1 MIKYFLFTLVL
12 FIYTDPS
19 IAHDSSK
26 EKDSSETKWSG
37 SITGSGL
44 YQSGNTNKFLIQGRG
59 ELKRVN
65 KKLEMILNASGDYGE
80 NKGAKDDNSYYGS
93 LTADLFYD
101 NIFSPFVLQYLE
113 YTFGKGIDLRS
124 QTGGG
129 LKYLFVPEDK
139 HKSSVSLALI
149 YDYLKLVE
157 KPGNTQSKEARFSFR
172 LKTKQKLF
180 DDKLIFNFVFLFQ
193 PVVDEWSNSNKFLN
207 TTLEIPLTNLFS
219 LNVIYN
225 YTFDNIVSVGRK
237 RADNKLTF
245 GAGLYF

>member
-1 MIKYFLFTLVL
+1 MNKYFFLLIIIFTGFNLSYSQNTVL
-12 FIYTDPS
+12 
-19 IAHDSSK
+19 K
-26 EKDSSETKWSG
+26 KDSSHTKWSG
-37 SITGSGL
+37 SITGTGL

-65 KKLEMILNASGDYGE
+65 KNLEMILSALGNYGE
-80 NKGAKDDNSYYGS
+80 NKGVKDDNSYYGS

-101 NIFSPFVLQYLE
+101 NKFSPFMLQYLE
-113 YTFGKGIDLRS
+113 YTYSKGIDLRS

-129 LKYLFVPEDK
+129 LKYLFIPDDE

-157 KPGNTQSKEARFSFR
+157 KPGNTKSKEARFSFR
-172 LKTKQKLF
+172 LKSKQKLIN
-180 DDKLIFNFVFLFQ
+180 DKLIINFVFLYQ
-193 PVVDEWSNSNKFLN
+193 PVVDEWSNSNKFID
-207 TTLEIPLTNLFS
+207 TSLEIPLTDLFR
-219 LNVIYN
+219 LNVIYT

>member
-1 MIKYFLFTLVL
+1 MIKYFLLSVL
-12 FIYTDPS
+12 IFLNIDQTFAQNASDGK
-19 IAHDSSK
+19 DSSK
-26 EKDSSETKWSG
+26 TKWSG
-37 SITGSGL
+37 SVTGSGF

-59 ELKRVN
+59 EIKRVN
-65 KKLEMILNASGDYGE
+65 KDLEMILNVSGDYGE

-101 NIFSPFVLQYLE
+101 NMFSPFVLQYLE

-129 LKYLFVPEDK
+129 LKYLFIPEAK

-172 LKTKQKLF
+172 IKTKQELIK
-180 DDKLIFNFVFLFQ
+180 DKMNINFVFLYQ

-207 TTLEIPLTNLFS
+207 TTLEIPLTNLFR
-219 LNVIYN
+219 LNAIYT
-225 YTFDNIVSVGRK
+225 YTFDNVVSVGRK